1 MGFIFQ
7 RKANC
12 MRTISPQRIF
22 SIVGIVVL
30 GCFPLYT
37 IIVENLHLLV
47 FWFVG
52 LLVLGCFMTLQARSF
67 RAAIEVGFGVGCL
80 SSALVVGV
88 LVYGI
93 ITSPLL
99 HALIF
104 TPTTTP
110 RLAGVSG
117 WLPFFYVILII
128 FILIIFSFM
137 AVVVALICSS
147 IGGLVGMVV
156 SRLIYN
162 VSSPFDR
169 G

>member
-1 MGFIFQ
+1 
-7 RKANC
+7 

-22 SIVGIVVL
+22 PILGIVVL
-30 GCFPLYT
+30 GGFPLYT
-37 IIVENLHLLV
+37 ILVENLHLLV

-52 LLVLGCFMTLQARSF
+52 LLVLSCFTTLQAHSF
-67 RAAIEVGFGVGCL
+67 RTAIEVGFGVGCL
-80 SSALVVGV
+80 STAIVVGV
-88 LVYGI
+88 LIYRI

-128 FILIIFSFM
+128 FILIIFSCM
-137 AVVVALICSS
+137 TVVVTLLCSS
-147 IGGLVGMVV
+147 VGGLVGMVV
-156 SRLIYN
+156 SRLT
-162 VSSPFDR
+162 DR
-169 G
+169 R